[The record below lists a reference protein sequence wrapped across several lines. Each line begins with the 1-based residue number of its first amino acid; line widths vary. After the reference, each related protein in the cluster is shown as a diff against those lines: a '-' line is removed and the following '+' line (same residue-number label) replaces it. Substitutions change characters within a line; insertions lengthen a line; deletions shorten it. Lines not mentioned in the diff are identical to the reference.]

1 MISDGQQLAL
11 TLLQWMSM
19 PRKGWYIDRVL
30 GDLSHDL
37 LGDGAGLKQPL
48 LSFQRYDIRLENA
61 WLEREKLISKPIAV
75 DRLNELRDFT
85 NAGAIPELAAIAA
98 GAAKIEVSDDDFPAE
113 FDGLWRPQT

>member
-1 MISDGQQLAL
+1 MKQ
-11 TLLQWMSM
+11 
-19 PRKGWYIDRVL
+19 RRN
-30 GDLSHDL
+30 HDWSS
-37 LGDGAGLKQPL
+37 GNFGLKQPL

-61 WLEREKLISKPIAV
+61 WLEREKLISQPIAA

-98 GAAKIEVSDDDFPAE
+98 AAAKIEVSGDDFPAV